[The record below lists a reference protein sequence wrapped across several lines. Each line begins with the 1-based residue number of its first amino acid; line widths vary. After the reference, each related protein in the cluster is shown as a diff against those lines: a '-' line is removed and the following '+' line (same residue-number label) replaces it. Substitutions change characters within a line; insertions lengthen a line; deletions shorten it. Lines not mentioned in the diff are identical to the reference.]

1 MKASFGFSLYLSL
14 LVVLILSVIFY
25 PFFALAAERGER
37 NFDELRGVRHESVGA
52 AVVAGSDASSEIEN
66 LGSFVRALVD
76 ERVRSA
82 VDRTSRFREGEIV
95 VKYRGHD
102 KPSLITRAGAD
113 VVSLLSEY
121 SSRADVE
128 YAEPNYIATAFYVP
142 NDQYYQYQWNF
153 DNAQN
158 GGVEAEQG
166 WDVSNGS
173 GVAVAVID
181 TGVAYENY
189 QQGSWFWRTNYYQAP
204 DLAGTN
210 FVAGYDFVNDDT
222 HPNDDEGH
230 GTHVAGT
237 IAGTTG
243 NGTGVAGLAYG
254 ASVMPIKV
262 LDSNGSG
269 SYLDVA
275 EGIRWAA
282 DHGAKVINLSLGGS
296 SGATYL
302 EEALAYAYNKGV
314 TIVAAAGNNGSGSV
328 SYPAAYDN
336 YVIAVGATRFDETK
350 ANYSNYGSSL
360 DIVAP
365 GGDTSVD
372 QNGDGYGDGILQQTF
387 SGAYNNFNYYFYQ
400 GTSMATPHVAAAAA
414 MVIAAGKAGTP
425 AEVQNLLQ
433 STADDLGA
441 SGRDNTYGHGLLN
454 LEAALKANVVPPEPE
469 PTPEPDPEPEPEPD
483 PEPEPPASEV
493 MVFSDSFESGLGQ
506 WTQDSQRDWF
516 QSGQRSTDGSRSAEV
531 DGRASNA
538 SLMTG
543 AIDLSGK
550 SNARISFDWF
560 IENSLDSGEYI
571 AFDVSTNG
579 GGSWSERAR
588 LRGNVDQENVWHSA
602 TFELNGISSLQ
613 LRFRG
618 TMSASN
624 EDANVDNVS
633 VVAF

>member
-1 MKASFGFSLYLSL
+1 MNLSIRSFRVVSYFIIALLLYSP
-14 LVVLILSVIFY
+14 I
-25 PFFALAAERGER
+25 ALAEVSERGER
-37 NFDELRGVRHESVGA
+37 NFDELRNSQVASVESV
-52 AVVAGSDASSEIEN
+52 VAEANEILEEQN
-66 LGSFVRALVD
+66 QATPSLRALVD
-76 ERVRSA
+76 SSVRSA
-82 VDRTSRFREGEIV
+82 YDRSERFREGEIV
-95 VKYRGHD
+95 VKYRGDD
-102 KPSLITRAGAD
+102 KPTLVG
-113 VVSLLSEY
+113 VSGMTVSTLLNEY
-121 SSRADVE
+121 RSRADVE

-142 NDQYYQYQWNF
+142 NDQYYPVQWNF

-173 GVAVAVID
+173 GVVVAIID

-189 QQGSWFWRTNYYQAP
+189 QQGSWPFGTTNYYKAP

-243 NGTGVAGLAYG
+243 NSTGVAGLAYG
-254 ASVMPIKV
+254 ASIMPIKV
-262 LDSNGSG
+262 LDSGGSG
-269 SYLDVA
+269 SYFDVA

-296 SGATYL
+296 SGTTYL
-302 EEALAYAYNKGV
+302 EEALQYAYNQGV
-314 TIVAAAGNNGSGSV
+314 TIVAAAGNNGAGAV

-350 ANYSNYGSSL
+350 AGYSNYGSAL

-372 QNGDGYGDGILQQTF
+372 QNSDGYGDGILQQTF
-387 SGAYNNFNYYFYQ
+387 DGGYNNFNYYFYQ

-414 MVIAAGKAGTP
+414 MVIANGANTP
-425 AEVQNLLQ
+425 SAVRNTLE

-441 SGRDNTYGHGLLN
+441 GGRDNTYGHGLLN
-454 LEAALKANVVPPEPE
+454 LAAALGASVTP
-469 PTPEPDPEPEPEPD
+469 PEPDPV
-483 PEPEPPASEV
+483 PEPPSGEV
-493 MVFSDSFESGLGQ
+493 TVFSDSFETGLGA
-506 WTQDSQRDWF
+506 WSQDSQNDWF
-516 QSGQRSTDGSRSAEV
+516 QSSQRATLGSRSAEV

-538 SLMTG
+538 SISTSV
-543 AIDLSGK
+543 IDLSGK
-550 SNARISFDWF
+550 TNARITFDWF
-560 IENSLDSGEYI
+560 IENSFDGGEYL

-579 GGSWSERAR
+579 GSTWAEYGR
-588 LRGNVDQENVWHSA
+588 LRGNVDAENVWQSINL
-602 TFELNGISSLQ
+602 ELNSISSLR
-613 LRFRG
+613 LRLRG
-618 TMSASN
+618 TMSASG
-624 EDANVDNVS
+624 EDANVDNVT
-633 VVAF
+633 VVAY